1 MSVADEIKSKLDIVS
16 YVQQYVPL
24 KRAGRTWKAPCPFHS
39 ERSPSFSVDPER
51 QSWRCYGACSE
62 GGDVISFAMK
72 RNGWSFSEALEELG
86 KLAGVEVR
94 KQTPEQRAQYEQ
106 LDHLRGLLGAAA
118 DAFHELLLR
127 PDDAGAAAALA
138 YAREKRGFS
147 DETIQRFGIGY
158 APPGFQN
165 MLELLKLL
173 GYSEDQIIEAG
184 MAVRNDKGRV
194 YDRFRNRLMIPIR
207 DERGRVT
214 GFGARAL
221 DPEDMPKYLNSP
233 QTALFDKSHTLF
245 GLDVAKKTIAD
256 TGTAV
261 IVEGYMD
268 AIQAHQAGF
277 SNVIAQMG
285 TALTETQLKLI
296 APKWAKKIVLAL
308 DSDAAGQNATLRSL
322 EVARQT
328 LQADYSGRLSVDMR
342 VLHIP
347 DAKDPDDLIRESPE
361 RWAALVEGATPVADY
376 VIEAETHTLPPQA
389 SVQEREAAARRLL
402 PMLLASENN
411 LYKKDNLQK
420 LALRLR
426 IPERDLLAWADEQL
440 KIQKA
445 APPRKQNHP
454 QPPAPSSPLRREGE
468 QNPGSS
474 GGYNGSGR
482 KAADLHVLDAPPEFP
497 PLDYE
502 AEFIPPPLDDE
513 GEVYSRPIAPG
524 RTSTPPLQPVRTFT
538 HTREAAM
545 EDYCLRTLLLR
556 PDAFYAVNRKL
567 REMAGAMRKYL
578 DERGMADY
586 VPMVESLLGDWDA
599 EDFTGG
605 ACRELMHAFG
615 LALAQDEM
623 EPLAYLRAGADD
635 LLQSQLDMLLTDEL
649 DGLKAR
655 VRGGLP
661 ADMDASYNQN
671 RRTTGVVD
679 MNAEV
684 IEKALRLR
692 GKRLQREREEL
703 CFLQMDAAAEGD
715 SAAGSQLQAQIV
727 VSSIAKGLIE
737 AELQKH
743 LSLLRE

>member
-1 MSVADEIKSKLDIVS
+1 MSVADEIKSKLDIVG
-16 YVQQYVPL
+16 YIQQYVPL
-24 KRAGRTWKAPCPFHS
+24 KRAGRTWKAPCPFHA
-39 ERSPSFSVDPER
+39 EKTPSFAVDPDR
-51 QSWRCYGACSE
+51 QSWRCYGACSD
-62 GGDVISFAMK
+62 GGDIISFAMK
-72 RNGWSFSEALEELG
+72 RNGWSFNEALEELG

-94 KQTPEQRAQYEQ
+94 KQTPEQRAQYER
-106 LDHLRGLLGAAA
+106 LDHLRGLLQSAA

-127 PDDAGAAAALA
+127 TDDAGAVAALT

-147 DETIQRFGIGY
+147 DETIKRFGIGY

-173 GYSEDQIIEAG
+173 GYTEEQIIETG

-194 YDRFRNRLMIPIR
+194 YDRFRNRLVIPIR

-221 DPEDMPKYLNSP
+221 DPEDTPKYLNSP
-233 QTALFDKSHTLF
+233 QTVLFDKSQTLF
-245 GLDVAKKTIAD
+245 GLDVAKKAIGD

-268 AIQAHQAGF
+268 AIQAHQASF
-277 SNVIAQMG
+277 NNVVAQMG

-296 APKWAKKIVLAL
+296 APRWAKKIILAL

-328 LQADYSGRLSVDMR
+328 LQADYSGRLAVDMR

-347 DAKDPDDLIRESPE
+347 DAKDPDDLIRETPE

-376 VIEAETHTLPPQA
+376 VIDAEIHVLPA
-389 SVQEREAAARRLL
+389 NSSLQEREAAARRLL
-402 PMLLASENN
+402 PILLASENN
-411 LYKKDNLQK
+411 LYNKSNLQK

-445 APPRKQNHP
+445 APPKKAA
-454 QPPAPSSPLRREGE
+454 PPNEPSTPS
-468 QNPGSS
+468 
-474 GGYNGSGR
+474 YNGNGR
-482 KAADLHVLDAPPEFP
+482 KAVDLHVLDAPPEFP
-497 PLDYE
+497 PLDYDSE
-502 AEFIPPPLDDE
+502 WIPPPAYDDSP
-513 GEVYSRPIAPG
+513 YPAPATT
-524 RTSTPPLQPVRTFT
+524 RTSSPPVQPVRTFNNA
-538 HTREAAM
+538 REAAM

-556 PDAFYAVNRKL
+556 PDAFYAVNRRL
-567 REMAGAMRKYL
+567 RELAGTMRKHL
-578 DERGMADY
+578 DERGMHEY
-586 VPMVESLLGDWDA
+586 VLLVDGFLGDWEA
-599 EDFTGG
+599 EDFTGS
-605 ACRELMHAFG
+605 ACRELMYAFN

-623 EPLAYLRAGADD
+623 EPLAYLRANASDG
-635 LLQSQLDMLLTDEL
+635 LQTQLDTLLTDEL
-649 DGLKAR
+649 DGLRAR

-661 ADMDASYNQN
+661 ADLDASYNQN
-671 RRTTGVVD
+671 RRVAASVD
-679 MNAEV
+679 LNAEV

-703 CFLQMDAAAEGD
+703 CFLQMDAEAEGD

-737 AELQKH
+737 SELQKH